1 MPLVRLDE
9 EIKKEDKTLSVEQK
23 AKAKIEKKE
32 NDKKV
37 KNKKW
42 YPVIYVACCVVM
54 FGFGLLVIALINLGL
69 GNGFVI

>member
-9 EIKKEDKTLSVEQK
+9 EIKKEDKTLTIEQK
-23 AKAKIEKKE
+23 AKAKVEKKE
-32 NDKKV
+32 TEKKT

-54 FGFGLLVIALINLGL
+54 FGLGLLVIALINLGL